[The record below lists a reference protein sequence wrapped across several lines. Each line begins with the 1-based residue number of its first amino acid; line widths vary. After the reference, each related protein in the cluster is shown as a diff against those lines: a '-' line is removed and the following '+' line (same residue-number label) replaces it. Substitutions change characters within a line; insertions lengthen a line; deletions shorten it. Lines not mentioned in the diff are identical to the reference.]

1 MTDIY
6 VDDVTL
12 KGIENE
18 PDGNFRLHFLNT
30 EKDEHIH
37 IIASRAEMLNIL
49 RNVGQRCETTDIVH
63 TVDIRYATKGAAGK

>member
-1 MTDIY
+1 MIDIY

-12 KGIENE
+12 KEIEHN
-18 PDGNFRLHFLNT
+18 PDGSFRLDFINT

-37 IIASRAEMLNIL
+37 MIASRAEMLNIL